1 MWWLINEW
9 RLVPSGFSTSSH
21 NILSFCFWEFRVLD
35 WKCMPN
41 NWEEFTLKK
50 TILLNIIHFIKVSSY
65 AHMSSRTNGKTY
77 RPTFCKHLE
86 PSTHLCHSNV
96 QTVFVIIS
104 VWNCI
109 ISLISTR
116 PHLGQNFLSSAGT
129 ARDPSWSVGLVS
141 RIISQDQRF
150 PRTERLES
158 YSSIF
163 CNISHLVKA
172 NCNT

>member
-1 MWWLINEW
+1 MNGDWCHQAF
-9 RLVPSGFSTSSH
+9 RLHRTIFYHFVFGSLGFWIENACQTIGKSLH
-21 NILSFCFWEFRVLD
+21 WKKQFCW
-35 WKCMPN
+35 
-41 NWEEFTLKK
+41 
-50 TILLNIIHFIKVSSY
+50 HFIKVSSY
-65 AHMSSRTNGKTY
+65 VHMSSRTNGKTY